1 MSAVDTI
8 VTRSIQPDDATR
20 FLSLMETNASPC
32 YCRYWEFSGDKNA
45 WLARCAEAPDA
56 TRSEAQTAIA
66 RADKTAQ
73 GVVALQGS
81 QLIGWCKVSVQA
93 NKIFTLSVYRR
104 DAARFQDA
112 ETAVLGCFYVH
123 PSYRRKGVAER
134 LLAEAIPYSRSLGAK
149 RLLALPRRAP
159 PIVHDE
165 EAQFGIESMFV
176 RAGFEEQTEG
186 AHPVLSL
193 SL

>member
-1 MSAVDTI
+1 MVIDAVDT
-8 VTRSIQPDDATR
+8 RPIQPEDAES
-20 FLSLMETNASPC
+20 FLRLMETNAAPC

-45 WLARCAEAPDA
+45 WLARCAEAPEA
-56 TRSEAQTAIA
+56 TRSEARNAIVV
-66 RADKTAQ
+66 RDPTAQ
-73 GVVALQGS
+73 GVVALVGA
-81 QLIGWCKVSVQA
+81 QLIGWCKVSLQA
-93 NKIFTLSVYRR
+93 NKIFALSVYRR

-123 PSYRRKGVAER
+123 PAYRKQGVAER
-134 LLAEAIPYSRSLGAK
+134 LLAEAIPFSRKLGAK

-165 EAQFGIESMFV
+165 EAQFGTEAMFK

-186 AHPVLSL
+186 AHPVLSR